1 MGKMCMYDIYQSK
14 ANEMEFTAFSLEDV
28 DNAFDKITSL
38 RYSQPF
44 SLPGKCQGITITAYA
59 AAHTVGG
66 TIWKIKQDT
75 NDIIYAVDYNHR
87 KENHLDGTILLAD
100 GVALDSL
107 ARPSLLITGALNA
120 EIPSR
125 DRYTEMF
132 DTINKTL
139 TKGGS
144 VLLPSDSAARVLELC
159 YVLDQYWTKH
169 QLNYPLVMLSNTSYH
184 TIHFAKVMLEWMGTD
199 LTKHFSQTREN
210 PFEFKYLR
218 LFHKLEDLEQYPG
231 PKVVIASNYSL
242 ETGFARDL
250 FIKWMTIPMNDDDN
264 DNDNPLFVKNTLL
277 LTERA
282 QPGSLARQMY
292 DQWEVEASN
301 LITQKEDIAQ
311 STGKS
316 KKASIKPGID
326 YNSEMDLTLFQR
338 VPLEGEELQAFEAA
352 QRAKAEREAA
362 QAAMIARNKTIM
374 EDESDSSDLD
384 EADDPMEDLL
394 ANQHDLYVR
403 DSGRSGGFFKQ
414 AQSYH
419 MFPYHEK
426 RKKIDDYGEAIQ
438 QEHFMLATDLTR
450 ILESKQASSS
460 STHELGAN
468 FGNGSALDQH
478 GKKENNNDDMIQM
491 DIDEPLLNARD
502 KTPTKYISNNQ
513 HVQVQC
519 YLRYIDLE
527 GLSDNI
533 SIKNILSQ
541 IAPRKMILIHGQEE
555 ATKNLALACSSMN
568 HFTKEIFTPNIGEV
582 LNVSSATNIYQVR
595 LTDGLVNTL
604 QFSKLG
610 DHELARV
617 SGRIHFRDDSTT
629 PSLDIID
636 DINEVQKKKIQPT
649 ILVGDTRLTEFKRIL
664 QGEGIS
670 AEFKGEG
677 MLVCNDHVV
686 VRKSGIGQLL
696 IEGVLSK
703 DYYRIRSLLYSQHA
717 IL

>member
-1 MGKMCMYDIYQSK
+1 
-14 ANEMEFTAFSLEDV
+14 
-28 DNAFDKITSL
+28 
-38 RYSQPF
+38 
-44 SLPGKCQGITITAYA
+44 
-59 AAHTVGG
+59 
-66 TIWKIKQDT
+66 
-75 NDIIYAVDYNHR
+75 
-87 KENHLDGTILLAD
+87 
-100 GVALDSL
+100 
-107 ARPSLLITGALNA
+107 
-120 EIPSR
+120 
-125 DRYTEMF
+125 MF
-132 DTINKTL
+132 DTINSTL

-159 YVLDQYWTKH
+159 YVLDQYWTNN
-169 QLNYPLVMLSNTSYH
+169 QLNYPLIMLSNTSYH
-184 TIHFAKVMLEWMGTD
+184 TIHFAKIMLEWMGTD

-242 ETGFARDL
+242 DTGFARDL
-250 FIKWMTIPMNDDDN
+250 FIKWMTIPMNGDDN
-264 DNDNPLFVKNTLL
+264 DDNDDPIIVKNTLL
-277 LTERA
+277 LTERS
-282 QPGSLARQMY
+282 QPGSLARQMF
-292 DQWEVEASN
+292 DQWESEAN
-301 LITQKEDIAQ
+301 KLIKDDPSL

-316 KKASIKPGID
+316 GSKAIIRPGID
-326 YNSEMDLTLFQR
+326 YNTEMDLTLFQR
-338 VPLEGEELQAFEAA
+338 VPLEGEELQVFEAA

-438 QEHFMLATDLTR
+438 QDHYILASDLTR
-450 ILESKQASSS
+450 LLENKQSTAS
-460 STHELGAN
+460 ENGAN
-468 FGNGSALDQH
+468 FGNGNADQS
-478 GKKENNNDDMIQM
+478 GKKENNEMKM
-491 DIDEPLLNARD
+491 DIDEPLLNAKD
-502 KTPTKYISNNQ
+502 NTPTKYISNDQ

-519 YLRYIDLE
+519 FLRYIDLE

-541 IAPRKMILIHGQEE
+541 IAPRKMILIHGQED
-555 ATKNLALACSSMN
+555 ATNNLATTCSSMN

-604 QFSKLG
+604 HFSKLE
-610 DHELARV
+610 DYELARV

-636 DINEVQKKKIQPT
+636 DMMEIQKKKIEPT
-649 ILVGDTRLTEFKRIL
+649 IFVGDTRLTEFKRIL

-686 VRKSGIGQLL
+686 VRK
-696 IEGVLSK
+696 V
-703 DYYRIRSLLYSQHA
+703 SLLFFEEKIILYSYYPFPDNF
-717 IL
+717 